1 MINELLIAP
10 SILSADFSKIGQEV
24 IDIDQAGADWIHL
37 DVMDGHFVQNLT
49 FGPPVISSIRKCTNK
64 LFDAHL
70 MLLNPEDM
78 LVSLNEAG
86 VDSITVHKEVCLN
99 LDNTIKKIRDL
110 GCKAGVS
117 IMPSTDVSELE
128 NSLDYLDLILVMS
141 VEPGFGGQTFI
152 SDTIEKIKKSKSLI
166 GNRPIHLQVDGGIN
180 NETAPKVISAGA
192 NVIVAGSYIFNG
204 EGTEDYKKRISN
216 LRLFNL

>member
-110 GCKAGVS
+110 GCKVGVS
-117 IMPSTDVSELE
+117 IKPSTDVSELE

-204 EGTEDYKKRISN
+204 EGAEDYKKRISN

>member
-78 LVSLNEAG
+78 LASLNEAG

-128 NSLDYLDLILVMS
+128 NYLDYLDLILVMS

>member
-180 NETAPKVISAGA
+180 NETAPKAISAGA
-192 NVIVAGSYIFNG
+192 NVLVAGSYIFSSKG
-204 EGTEDYKKRISN
+204 IEGYKKRISN
-216 LRLFNL
+216 LRLSNS

>member
-1 MINELLIAP
+1 M
-10 SILSADFSKIGQEV
+10 
-24 IDIDQAGADWIHL
+24 
-37 DVMDGHFVQNLT
+37 
-49 FGPPVISSIRKCTNK
+49 
-64 LFDAHL
+64 
-70 MLLNPEDM
+70 
-78 LVSLNEAG
+78 
-86 VDSITVHKEVCLN
+86 
-99 LDNTIKKIRDL
+99 DNTIKKIRDL

-128 NSLDYLDLILVMS
+128 NYLDYLDLILVMS

-204 EGTEDYKKRISN
+204 EGAEDYKKRISN
-216 LRLFNL
+216 LRLFNLWRILKKKKSL

>member
-1 MINELLIAP
+1 MIKELLIAP

-24 IDIDQAGADWIHL
+24 IDIDRAGADWIHL
-37 DVMDGHFVQNLT
+37 DVMDGHFVPNLT
-49 FGPPVISSIRKCTNK
+49 FGPPIISSIRKHTNK
-64 LFDAHL
+64 FFDAHL
-70 MLLNPEDM
+70 MLSNPDDM
-78 LVSLNEAG
+78 LSSLQEAG

-204 EGTEDYKKRISN
+204 EGAEDYKKRISN

>member
-1 MINELLIAP
+1 MNKVLIAP
-10 SILSADFSKIGQEV
+10 SILSANFSNLAEEIQS
-24 IDIDQAGADWIHL
+24 IDKAGADWIHL

-128 NSLDYLDLILVMS
+128 NYLDYLDLILVMS

>member
-128 NSLDYLDLILVMS
+128 NYLDYLDLILVMS

>member
-37 DVMDGHFVQNLT
+37 DVMDGHFVPNLT
-49 FGPPVISSIRKCTNK
+49 FGPPIISSIRKCTNK

-180 NETAPKVISAGA
+180 NETAPKAISAGA
-192 NVIVAGSYIFNG
+192 NVLVAGSYIFSSKG
-204 EGTEDYKKRISN
+204 IEGYKKRISN
-216 LRLFNL
+216 LRLSNS

>member
-78 LVSLNEAG
+78 LASLNEAG

-141 VEPGFGGQTFI
+141 VEPGFGGQAFI
-152 SDTIEKIKKSKSLI
+152 SDTIEKIKRSKWLI